1 MGNMMTSLL
10 RRCAGQQRGWSTNN
24 YFDRFPTSSGP
35 FIVWVGGQKWSFHK
49 WAGGRIAEFNIWH
62 SAFFAEGKTMPASS
76 PPWPVQDNGRKN
88 WCSEKISAVE
98 KLVQW
103 KQICCSKKIG
113 AMKKNRCSE
122 KNQCSERNGAVK
134 KKSVQWIKRFSNKI
148 WLIWGSVFAQAK
160 MKRHIFRS
168 D

>member
-1 MGNMMTSLL
+1 MVTNLL
-10 RRCAGQQRGWSTNN
+10 RGCAGQQKGWSTNN
-24 YFDRFPTSSGP
+24 YFDRFRTSSGP

-76 PPWPVQDNGRKN
+76 PPWPVQDNGRK
-88 WCSEKISAVE
+88 

-103 KQICCSKKIG
+103 KNQCSQKLVQWKPICCSKK
-113 AMKKNRCSE
+113 NRRSE
-122 KNQCSERNGAVK
+122 
-134 KKSVQWIKRFSNKI
+134 KKSVQWKKWCSEKKSAQWFKRFSNKI